1 MAPDIDSITLAR
13 ETAENVDLTPR
24 PGETLV
30 FDKPR
35 SLRSQNTHY
44 CPGCP
49 HGVAHRLVAELL
61 DEMELREKAIAVS
74 SIGCS
79 VFIYHYLDVDSIEAP
94 HGRGPAAATGLKRAR
109 PESFV
114 FTYQGDGDLASI
126 GMAEI
131 MHAANRGER
140 ISVVFVNNTVYGMT
154 GGQMAPTTLIGQK
167 TTTCPAGRCLERE
180 GSPIRMAEI
189 MASLGGV
196 AYSARVSL
204 DSVKNIR
211 DAKKA
216 MRRAFQVQTENIGFG
231 FVEVLSGCPTNWRM
245 DAVKANRRIRA
256 EMIPYFPLGVY
267 KDVNTLNPEG
277 ER

>member
-44 CPGCP
+44 CPGCH

-245 DAVKANRRIRA
+245 DAVKANRRIQA